1 MKIAGRQQGF
11 ITVFVT
17 LIMVP
22 VVVITGFMVDVARL
36 QLFASQASMAAD
48 AYGEAVLSEYDN
60 VLKELYGLFSVTQ
73 NQEGLDAL
81 ADFENY
87 MKLSFNP
94 GLQGTLTAE
103 LQSMQLSGFMPY
115 ASSTVGFSY
124 ETVDRLNTSNVMMT
138 QISDYMK
145 FRIIEQT
152 IDNAGFFDLNG
163 LMGPYEQIAH
173 MENDREA
180 FNQLAGIGDAS
191 AKVLEQMQVYYDYM
205 QKFDQYRA
213 YSDRIKNN
221 IGSYNKELY
230 SIFTS
235 DKYEDYYIYCVSQN
249 EIDAAYEKQ
258 EDGEE
263 LSDYEKYLAGLYF
276 ENADD
281 YVADIK
287 LTIDS
292 LKTAA
297 SDFSGSPI
305 NFDNVEYYVNCF
317 FSASVAVESSL
328 EDIDGKITQL
338 RAQLNSGV
346 TEDVKAAIEKNIEDL
361 EKMRELKGMFGEIYQ
376 LEYDNVGCNTSNKS
390 AANAALSKLNDAYSA
405 IKSGSLAPGEDWGY
419 KELCFEWTDFDKGP
433 DSLYTAL
440 QAMFNGS
447 GDGDKNAAQSKID
460 DADDLTSEL
469 ENELK
474 GDEAT
479 NARDIPD
486 GVMDELSASRG
497 EGNLPGFLD
506 YFKNGLNFNA
516 VGGVINSA
524 YGKFL
529 LTEYDFGMFSSRV
542 SGVAPEGEDT
552 DGDEE
557 YVDYSLN
564 RIPMTQD
571 INYLYGAE
579 LEYLLCGHQKSIS
592 NLNETRNIICGVRMV
607 CNFSSTYLI
616 SELNDTIETIATEA
630 AAAVAATGVGAAAAP
645 LVRIAVSIALRTA
658 VATAETVADWNS
670 LKERQDVLLLKR
682 EFDDLECIDRI
693 KGLLASDKEPLP
705 GQSADK
711 GIGDGPALSYE
722 DYLHIMLFFLRSDD
736 TLLDRTSDLIT
747 LNVNQSQLSSGEQLT
762 SLDFKMSETQTAVRS
777 SCSTKLDMIMIPDSF
792 LQMFSGGSGL
802 EERVRA
808 IDDDTIVYSVIR
820 GY

>member
-22 VVVITGFMVDVARL
+22 IIVITGFMVDVARL

-73 NQEGLDAL
+73 NQKGLDAL

-94 GLQGTLTAE
+94 GLQDTLTAG
-103 LQSMQLSGFMPY
+103 LQSTQLSGFMPY
-115 ASSTVGFSY
+115 ASSTVEFTY
-124 ETVDRLNTSNVMMT
+124 ETVDRLNTPNVMMT

-145 FRIIEQT
+145 FRIVEQT
-152 IDNAGFFDLNG
+152 INNAGAFDLDG
-163 LMGPYEQIAH
+163 LMGPYEQIAN

-180 FNQLAGIGDAS
+180 FNQLVNIGDAS
-191 AKVLEQMQVYYDYM
+191 TEVLQQMKDYYGYM
-205 QKFDQYRA
+205 QIFDQYRV
-213 YSDRIKNN
+213 YVGVLENDIRK
-221 IGSYNKELY
+221 YNDALY

-235 DKYEDYYIYCVSQN
+235 DRYEDYYAYCSRRS
-249 EIDAAYEKQ
+249 EIDAAHRRRENG
-258 EDGEE
+258 ED
-263 LSDYEKYLAGLYF
+263 LSDDEKMLAGLYF
-276 ENADD
+276 EDADD
-281 YVADIK
+281 YADEIQE
-287 LTIDS
+287 TIDS

-317 FSASVAVESSL
+317 SSASAAVESSL

-338 RAQLNSGV
+338 RIQLNSGV
-346 TEDVKAAIEKNIEDL
+346 TADVKAAIEQNIEDL
-361 EKMRELKGMFGEIYQ
+361 EKMRELKGRFNEIYQ
-376 LEYDNVGCNTSNKS
+376 LEYDNMGRNASNKG
-390 AANAALSKLNDAYSA
+390 AANAAVSNLDNAYSA
-405 IKSGSLAPGEDWGY
+405 IKNGSLDPKGDWG
-419 KELCFEWTDFDKGP
+419 CGVPDFEWTDFAKGSN
-433 DSLYTAL
+433 SLYAAL
-440 QAMFNGS
+440 QTMFDSS
-447 GDGDKNAAQSKID
+447 GDGDKNEAQNRID
-460 DADDLTSEL
+460 NADNRTSEL

-474 GDEAT
+474 GDEET
-479 NARDIPD
+479 SARDIPD
-486 GVMDELSASRG
+486 GVMNELSGSKG
-497 EGNLPGFLD
+497 DGNLPNFLD

-516 VGGVINSA
+516 VGGVMNSA

-542 SGVAPEGEDT
+542 SGIAPEGKDT
-552 DGDEE
+552 DGDEK

-564 RIPMTQD
+564 RIPMSQD

-579 LEYLLCGHQKSIS
+579 LEYLLCGHQKSVS
-592 NLNETRNIICGVRMV
+592 NLNETRNVICGVRMV

-616 SELNDTIETIATEA
+616 KEIDTTIETIATEA

-645 LVRIAVSIALRTA
+645 LVRIAVSMALRTA

-693 KGLLASDKEPLP
+693 KDLLASEEEPLP
-705 GQSADK
+705 GQSADRGAGK
-711 GIGDGPALSYE
+711 GPALSYE

-736 TLLDRTSDLIT
+736 TLLGRTSDLIT
-747 LNVNQSQLSSGEQLT
+747 LNVNQSQLSSGEELT

-777 SCSTKLDMIMIPDSF
+777 SCSAKLDMIMIPDSF

-808 IDDDTIVYSVIR
+808 IDDNTIVYSVIR